1 MTNEH
6 AALPTDVKQVQTR
19 MYLRPIRGRSRWPRG
34 QRVANGVSVG
44 NSLTLGRVA
53 QNARGVV
60 KGVVK
65 GVTRASIERRAP
77 RMPKLKR
84 ASAKRREEI
93 DFRGVYMIQ

>member
-1 MTNEH
+1 L
-6 AALPTDVKQVQTR
+6 A
-19 MYLRPIRGRSRWPRG
+19 
-34 QRVANGVSVG
+34 
-44 NSLTLGRVA
+44 LGRVA